1 MASEFIG
8 GAPTPTE
15 FCGTSYDNGGG
26 ARQGCVYRPAV
37 PYITPL
43 CGAGLGDQISGA
55 ARRQCGALNLLR
67 STFFGALPVAL
78 DFRSRDRHPPPKV
91 LKVPESLVGVGAP
104 PITRRSPLVEL
115 HKLPTDYRSI
125 LGVN

>member
-15 FCGTSYDNGGG
+15 LCGTSYDNGGG

-37 PYITPL
+37 PYTFVERHGEG
-43 CGAGLGDQISGA
+43 GAKPI
-55 ARRQCGALNLLR
+55 ALDL
-67 STFFGALPVAL
+67 FGALPVAL

-91 LKVPESLVGVGAP
+91 LN
-104 PITRRSPLVEL
+104 T
-115 HKLPTDYRSI
+115 KLPLTR
-125 LGVN
+125 GPH